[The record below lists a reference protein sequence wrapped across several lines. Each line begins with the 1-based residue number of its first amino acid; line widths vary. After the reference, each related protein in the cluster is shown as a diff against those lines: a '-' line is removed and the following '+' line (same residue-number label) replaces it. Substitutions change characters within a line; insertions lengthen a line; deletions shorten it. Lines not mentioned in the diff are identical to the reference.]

1 MLLDAWQDEMTSTT
15 AQQYIVSGNT
25 FNPLTGETADG
36 TGAWTSVGN
45 CLKWVGSQAETV
57 VAAKI
62 RDQVDAVAVFKP
74 SVSITGQKL
83 RVTNNGVSIDYEIIG
98 KPDNVMFENEV
109 LVVALKELT

>member
-1 MLLDAWQDEMTSTT
+1 MLLDAWQDEMTKTT
-15 AQQYIVSGNT
+15 AQQYIVSGNIS
-25 FNPLTGETADG
+25 NPLTGKVADG
-36 TGAWTSVGN
+36 TGAWSSVGN

-83 RVTNNGVSIDYEIIG
+83 RVTNNNVSTDYEIIG

-109 LVVALKELT
+109 IVVALKELT